1 MGRTGAGKSTLA
13 LALFRLVE
21 PTSGSITIDSVPIA
35 QLGLHDL
42 RHRITIIPQDVVIF
56 SGTMRANLDPFAVYK
71 DEQIWQALRLAHLEE
86 FVQSLQ
92 GIQYYYNSIYNIS
105 HCFNRLN

>member
-42 RHRITIIPQDVVIF
+42 RHRITIIPQDAVIF
-56 SGTMRANLDPFAVYK
+56 SGTMRANLDPFVVYK
-71 DEQIWQALRLAHLEE
+71 DDEIWQALRLAHLEE
-86 FVQSLQ
+86 FVRSLQ
-92 GIQYYYNSIYNIS
+92 GIFY
-105 HCFNRLN
+105 